1 LAPPFSISSSEKD
14 RIAIVLLGHGSRE
27 PRANADFEQLAH
39 ELQRK
44 WPSHPVVPAY
54 IELAQ
59 PSLASALEHA
69 ATLVDR
75 VVVLPCFLFTAG
87 HIKNDLPLELL
98 RARRANPKVEFLAGH
113 ALGVHP
119 AMIEAALDR
128 LQEAQPSKR
137 ARTAII
143 VVGRGSS
150 DPDANGDFAKLV
162 RLIGEGSDSGYAMPA
177 FVGITRPSFEEALEL
192 AARTRPDELVVLP
205 YFLFAG
211 RLTAQLA
218 DKVAEFTKRHPWIG
232 TRLASPLGLHHGLLR
247 TLDERLRETVSGV
260 SQLPCDNCQYRVPM
274 APAVNNVGGLKALLW
289 SVRHMTTH
297 SQAMPH
303 IHAHRSMRKHVL
315 VCGNADCASRGSVL
329 LIGAL
334 RRLIRSAGQAQ
345 GIRITKTGCMG
356 RCGEGP
362 TVAVYPD
369 GIWYR
374 TVTVADAPELVQ
386 EHFLNDRLVAR
397 LIDAIMQ

>member
-1 LAPPFSISSSEKD
+1 MAPPPNCPKRD
-14 RIAIVLLGHGSRE
+14 RVAIVLLGHGSRE
-27 PRANADFEQLAH
+27 PGANADFRQLAL
-39 ELQRK
+39 EFQQK
-44 WPSHPVVPAY
+44 WPSHAIVIAY
-54 IELAQ
+54 VELAQ
-59 PSLASALEHA
+59 PSLSSALAHA
-69 ATLVDR
+69 ARLADR

-87 HIKNDLPLELL
+87 HIKNDLPLELF
-98 RARRANPKVEFLAGH
+98 RARRANPEVEFLAGQ
-113 ALGVHP
+113 ALGVHR

-128 LQEAQPSKR
+128 LQEAQPAKR
-137 ARTAII
+137 TRTAII

-162 RLIGEGSDSGYAMPA
+162 RLIGEGADRGWALPA
-177 FVGITRPSFEEALEL
+177 FIGITRPSLDEALEQ

-205 YFLFAG
+205 YLFFAG
-211 RLTAQLA
+211 RLIAQLA
-218 DKVAEFTKRHPWIG
+218 DKLDEFSKRHPWIG
-232 TRLASPLGLHHGLLR
+232 TRLASPLGLHQGLLSA
-247 TLDERLRETVSGV
+247 LGERLHEAISGI
-260 SQLPCDNCQYRVPM
+260 SQLPCDNCQYRVPI
-274 APAVNNVGGLKALLW
+274 ASVADNVGGLKALLW

-303 IHAHRSMRKHVL
+303 IHAHRAMRKHVL
-315 VCGNADCASRGSVL
+315 VCGSADCASRGSVL

-334 RRLIRSAGQAQ
+334 RRLIRSAGQEQ
-345 GIRITKTGCMG
+345 RIRITKTGCMG

-374 TVTVADAPELVQ
+374 SVTAADAPELVE

>member
-1 LAPPFSISSSEKD
+1 M
-14 RIAIVLLGHGSRE
+14 LLGHGSRE
-27 PRANADFEQLAH
+27 QQANADFEQLAQTLQAGWAARGVLPAH
-39 ELQRK
+39 VEL
-44 WPSHPVVPAY
+44 V
-54 IELAQ
+54 Q
-59 PSLASALEHA
+59 PSLAVALAHA
-69 ATLVDR
+69 ATLAER

-87 HIKNDLPLELL
+87 HIKNDLPLALWQ
-98 RARRANPKVEFLAGH
+98 ARRTSPHVEFLAGQ

-128 LQEAQPSKR
+128 LQEVQPARKS
-137 ARTAII
+137 RTAIV

-162 RLIGEGSDSGYAMPA
+162 RLIGEGADRGWALPA
-177 FVGITRPSFEEALEL
+177 FIGVTRPSFEEALEL

-211 RLTAQLA
+211 RLSARLA
-218 DKVAEFTKRHPWIG
+218 DKLAEFTKRHPWIA
-232 TRLASPLGLHHGLLR
+232 TRLASPLGLHQGLLR
-247 TLDERLRETVSGV
+247 VLDDRLRETVSGTG
-260 SQLPCDNCQYRVPM
+260 QLPCDNCQYRVPI
-274 APAVNNVGGLKALLW
+274 AQVTNNVGGLRALLW

-303 IHAHRSMRKHVL
+303 IHAHRTMRKHVL
-315 VCGNADCASRGSVL
+315 VCGNADCASRGSVM

-334 RRLIRSAGQAQ
+334 RRLIKQAGHEQ
-345 GIRITKTGCMG
+345 GIKVTKTGCMG

-374 TVTVADAPELVQ
+374 AVTVANATELVE
-386 EHFLNDRLVAR
+386 EHFLNDRLVGR
-397 LIDAIMQ
+397 LVDAIMQ

>member
-1 LAPPFSISSSEKD
+1 MAPLSSISSEKD
-14 RIAIVLLGHGSRE
+14 RVAIVFLGHGSRE
-27 PRANADFEQLAH
+27 PRANADFVQLARMV
-39 ELQRK
+39 QDK
-44 WPSHPVVPAY
+44 WTPHAVVPAY
-54 IELAQ
+54 VELAQ
-59 PSLASALEHA
+59 PSLSLALEHA
-69 ATLVDR
+69 ATLADR
-75 VVVLPCFLFTAG
+75 VVVLPCFLFAAG
-87 HIKNDLPLELL
+87 HVKNDLPLELH
-98 RARRANPKVEFLAGH
+98 RARSANPQVEFLAGS

-128 LQEAQPSKR
+128 LKEAQPTKK
-137 ARTAII
+137 ARTAIV

-162 RLIGEGSDSGYAMPA
+162 RLIGEGADRGWALPA
-177 FVGITRPSFEEALEL
+177 FIGITRPSLEEALEL

-211 RLTAQLA
+211 RLIAQLSE
-218 DKVAEFTKRHPWIG
+218 KLAEFSRHHPWIG
-232 TRLASPLGLHHGLLR
+232 AKLASPLGLHQGLLGA
-247 TLDERLRETVSGV
+247 LDDRLNEAISGM
-260 SQLPCDNCQYRVPM
+260 SQLPCDNCQYRVPIGQ
-274 APAVNNVGGLKALLW
+274 AVNNIGGLKALLW
-289 SVRHMTTH
+289 SVRHITTH

-315 VCGNADCASRGSVL
+315 VCGNADCASRGSVM

-334 RRLIRSAGQAQ
+334 RRLVKRAGQEQ

-374 TVTVADAPELVQ
+374 AVTVADAPELVE